1 MKRLFN
7 IFTFLCLAVQAQP
20 ALQWQKTIGGSI
32 QDGLYA
38 ICLGAGGQVLLGG
51 ASNSNISGEKTEN
64 SRGSADFWLVSLNAA
79 GQIQWQRTIG
89 GDDNDSLFSAASTT
103 DGGWITGGIS
113 ESNIS
118 GEKTE
123 NSRGYGDYWIVKLD
137 QNGSIQWQRTI
148 GGNNLDILRSIA
160 TTADGGYIV
169 AGTSYSGISGEKT
182 EPSRGINP
190 SLDTQARRYGRD
202 PMAKDLRR

>member
-64 SRGSADFWLVSLNAA
+64 SRGSADFWLAA
-79 GQIQWQRTIG
+79 YPISGSS
-89 GDDNDSLFSAASTT
+89 N
-103 DGGWITGGIS
+103 WIT
-113 ESNIS
+113 
-118 GEKTE
+118 TE
-123 NSRGYGDYWIVKLD
+123 
-137 QNGSIQWQRTI
+137 
-148 GGNNLDILRSIA
+148 
-160 TTADGGYIV
+160 
-169 AGTSYSGISGEKT
+169 TSCGKK
-182 EPSRGINP
+182 P
-190 SLDTQARRYGRD
+190 
-202 PMAKDLRR
+202 